1 MDMENSEPTYRQL
14 EAIYNNYF
22 SLGKIASNINEKFAL
37 ISLIGYI
44 VHNMK
49 KKKPDVTYYQVVYKL
64 SEGLGLSDVEIK
76 ALAIMVEDFSY
87 ECTEFPTFGLK
98 NKEMTEKIREI
109 LSKKMPF

>member
-1 MDMENSEPTYRQL
+1 MNHSEPTFSKLQD
-14 EAIYNNYF
+14 IYTQYF

-44 VHNMK
+44 VYNMK
-49 KKKPDVTYYQVVYKL
+49 RKKPDVSYYEVIYKL
-64 SEGLGLSDVEIK
+64 AEGSGLSELEIK
-76 ALAIMVEDFSY
+76 SLAVIVEDFSY

-98 NKEMTEKIREI
+98 PKEMTEKIKEI

>member
-1 MDMENSEPTYRQL
+1 MENSEPTYKEL
-14 EAIYNNYF
+14 EHIYNNYF
-22 SLGKIASNINEKFAL
+22 GLGKIAGNINEKFAL

-44 VHNMK
+44 VYNMRK
-49 KKKPDVTYYQVVYKL
+49 KNPDVTYYQVVYKL
-64 SEGLGLSDVEIK
+64 SEGLGLSDLEIK

-87 ECTEFPTFGLK
+87 GCTEFPTFGLK

>member
-1 MDMENSEPTYRQL
+1 MNHLEPSYKQL
-14 EAIYNNYF
+14 ESYYQYF

-44 VHNMK
+44 VYNMK
-49 KKKPDVTYYQVVYKL
+49 KKKPDVTYYEIVYKL
-64 SEGLGLSDVEIK
+64 AEGSGLSDLEIK

-98 NKEMTEKIREI
+98 PKEMTVKIKEI

>member
-1 MDMENSEPTYRQL
+1 MDTNRLEPSYKEL
-14 EAIYNNYF
+14 ESFYNKYF
-22 SLGKIASNINEKFAL
+22 GLGKIASNINEKFAL

-44 VHNMK
+44 VYNMR
-49 KKKPDVTYYQVVYKL
+49 KKKPDVSYYEVIYKL
-64 SEGLGLSDVEIK
+64 AEGTGLSELEIK

-98 NKEMTEKIREI
+98 SKEMTEKIKEI

>member
-1 MDMENSEPTYRQL
+1 MNHSEPTFNNL
-14 EAIYNNYF
+14 KDIYTQYF

-44 VHNMK
+44 VYNMK
-49 KKKPDVTYYQVVYKL
+49 RKKPDVSYYEIVYKL
-64 SEGLGLSDVEIK
+64 SEGLGISDLEIK
-76 ALAIMVEDFSY
+76 ALAVIVEDFSY

-98 NKEMTEKIREI
+98 PKEMPGKIREI

>member
-1 MDMENSEPTYRQL
+1 MNHSEPTFNKLQD
-14 EAIYNNYF
+14 IYIQYF

-44 VHNMK
+44 VYNMK
-49 KKKPDVTYYQVVYKL
+49 RKKPDVSYYEVIYKL
-64 SEGLGLSDVEIK
+64 AEGSGLSELEIK
-76 ALAIMVEDFSY
+76 SLAVIVEDFSY

-98 NKEMTEKIREI
+98 PKEMTEKIKEI

>member
-1 MDMENSEPTYRQL
+1 MNHSEPTFSNL
-14 EAIYNNYF
+14 KDIYTQYF

-44 VHNMK
+44 VYNMK
-49 KKKPDVTYYQVVYKL
+49 RKRPDVSYYEVVYKL
-64 SEGLGLSDVEIK
+64 SEGLGISDLEIK
-76 ALAIMVEDFSY
+76 ALAIIVEDFSY

-98 NKEMTEKIREI
+98 PKEMPEKIREI

>member
-1 MDMENSEPTYRQL
+1 MNHSEPTFNNL
-14 EAIYNNYF
+14 KDIYTQYF

-44 VHNMK
+44 VYNMK
-49 KKKPDVTYYQVVYKL
+49 RKKPDVSYYEIVYKL
-64 SEGLGLSDVEIK
+64 SEGLGISDLEIK
-76 ALAIMVEDFSY
+76 ALAIIVEDFSY

-98 NKEMTEKIREI
+98 PKEMPEKIREI

>member
-1 MDMENSEPTYRQL
+1 MDMNHSEPTFSNL
-14 EAIYNNYF
+14 KDIYTQYF

-44 VHNMK
+44 VYNMK
-49 KKKPDVTYYQVVYKL
+49 RKRPDVSYYEVVYKL
-64 SEGLGLSDVEIK
+64 SEGLGISDLEIK
-76 ALAIMVEDFSY
+76 ALAIIVEDFSY

-98 NKEMTEKIREI
+98 PKEMPEKIREI